1 MGSLVG
7 ALTPFLTTYVNKRNQ
22 SRRDFLNKQ
31 FAQRETL
38 YSDFIN
44 EAARLFADSR
54 EHHFERIDTLV
65 PIYALLNRIRL
76 NGSEEAVR
84 AAQKTIE
91 NIITSYDHPNLTI
104 EELHNLPSNGSDPLR
119 EFGEACRKE
128 LIRSIGKLTPLVV
141 LQRVQRNR
149 WVQGLAFEST
159 ANRRFPSSVLAI
171 FLASKAD
178 GGQPINF
185 LKDTREM
192 LGSSESDACGNTGYW
207 QIGVSEQR
215 FCVAN
220 PRVVEESVN

>member
-1 MGSLVG
+1 
-7 ALTPFLTTYVNKRNQ
+7 LTSFLTIYVNERNQ

-76 NGSEEAVR
+76 NGSEEVVR

-128 LIRSIGKLTPLVV
+128 LIRSIGLEANTI
-141 LQRVQRNR
+141 NSTT
-149 WVQGLAFEST
+149 EST
-159 ANRRFPSSVLAI
+159 AKPV
-171 FLASKAD
+171 
-178 GGQPINF
+178 
-185 LKDTREM
+185 
-192 LGSSESDACGNTGYW
+192 GSGLSIRVDSESQVPQLCARYLF
-207 QIGVSEQR
+207 GV
-215 FCVAN
+215 
-220 PRVVEESVN
+220 ESRWGTAH